1 MINVNV
7 FNVEGVVTE
16 KDGKMT
22 VDRRKASEVYGCW
35 FSEKTDAMALAT
47 WCDIRI
53 AEYNKWIDNCRELK
67 KACQSE
73 IIKGY
78 NLEELKALVKE
89 KESEQAN

>member
-1 MINVNV
+1 MINESI
-7 FNVEGVVTE
+7 FPVEGVVTV

-22 VDRRKASEVYGCW
+22 VDRRKAVEVYGTW
-35 FSEKTDAMALAT
+35 FSEKTNAMSLAT
-47 WCDIRI
+47 WCDARI
-53 AEYNKWIDNCRELK
+53 AEYNKWVENCRELK